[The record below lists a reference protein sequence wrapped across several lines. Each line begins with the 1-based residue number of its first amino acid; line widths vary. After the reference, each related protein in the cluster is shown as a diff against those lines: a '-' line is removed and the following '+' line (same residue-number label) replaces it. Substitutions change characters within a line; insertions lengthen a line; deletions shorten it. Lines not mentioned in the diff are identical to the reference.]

1 MPLLRTRRLPKL
13 RIGGLHEDLCFLL
26 KGYAI
31 QCVAQ

>member
-1 MPLLRTRRLPKL
+1 L